1 MAKLSISPE
10 VAQEL
15 VKAGTPTR
23 HKSVQTFRKLADS
36 AQMGEEIRL
45 ARLQSAWQQNAA
57 GVWYAT
63 ACFIVNDVA
72 DTSSIVAVYAP
83 VSNSNP
89 GGTVAET
96 RFYVVWRGRWERL
109 DKTGV
114 ANITVEKKPTSIS
127 LSITRKTVSIISG
140 RTSANVIATAEFS
153 KNRPSITY
161 ISNVAVSNG
170 ELVFTSATQY
180 LVEDCSLTTTTT
192 GAVTGFTIG
201 NANVVEN
208 VSGTI
213 APTQVVTD
221 VTI

>member
-96 RFYVVWRGRWERL
+96 RFYVVWRGRWESL
-109 DKTGV
+109 DKPGV
-114 ANITVEKKPTSIS
+114 ANVSVVKSATSITLTTTKKAFSIVGTRNTSNFVSSAS
-127 LSITRKTVSIISG
+127 LTKT
-140 RTSANVIATAEFS
+140 
-153 KNRPSITY
+153 RPSISFL
-161 ISNVAVSNG
+161 SNVAVSNG
-170 ELVFTSATQY
+170 NLVFTSTSQY
-180 LVEDCSLTTTTT
+180 VVTNCSLATTTAS
-192 GAVTGFTIG
+192 AVTGFTVV
-201 NANVVEN
+201 NADALQT
-208 VSGTI
+208 VSGTV

-221 VTI
+221 VSI

>member
-96 RFYVVWRGRWERL
+96 RFYVVWRGRWESL
-109 DKTGV
+109 DKPGV
-114 ANITVEKKPTSIS
+114 ANVSVVKSATSITLTTTKKAFSIVGTRNTSNFVSSAS
-127 LSITRKTVSIISG
+127 LTKT
-140 RTSANVIATAEFS
+140 
-153 KNRPSITY
+153 RPSISFL
-161 ISNVAVSNG
+161 SNVAVSNG
-170 ELVFTSATQY
+170 TCFYV
-180 LVEDCSLTTTTT
+180 
-192 GAVTGFTIG
+192 
-201 NANVVEN
+201 
-208 VSGTI
+208 
-213 APTQVVTD
+213 D
-221 VTI
+221 VAIRRRRLLACNNNS

>member
-1 MAKLSISPE
+1 MQDNYQEKAKSVAKLSISPE

-96 RFYVVWRGRWERL
+96 RFYVVWRGRWEL
-109 DKTGV
+109 LGAPASNSQPPQTTLETVLTNIAGKGV
-114 ANITVEKKPTSIS
+114 GWIGVLSQSSGAVATKVCHAVTVNQGGLMFDFVPTEIA
-127 LSITRKTVSIISG
+127 TVSNKTI
-140 RTSANVIATAEFS
+140 R
-153 KNRPSITY
+153 
-161 ISNVAVSNG
+161 
-170 ELVFTSATQY
+170 VFA
-180 LVEDCSLTTTTT
+180 
-192 GAVTGFTIG
+192 
-201 NANVVEN
+201 
-208 VSGTI
+208 
-213 APTQVVTD
+213 
-221 VTI
+221 